1 MLRKEFHFKELT
13 IGLGAFALVFL
24 CSWFISG
31 CSPTSEKEIP
41 LKKDASVFKTVAKE
55 VAKEAPKK
63 EEKKDL
69 YEGDKADIKAL
80 IDSKSVLDFTG
91 LKGVIN
97 GKWVKKTKS
106 KTMMLEF
113 TKKSIELTSI
123 DWLDRRV
130 NVGKYE
136 IKSDLLHLTDDNG
149 RNIIYGLEFLSDGE
163 LSIRPEDKNSINY
176 FSDLS
181 GHWQRVSLPIG
192 ELTSLEKGPIADAKK
207 QVQKIEIKLN
217 KAEGILES
225 ALSDRDE
232 LAGKLRS
239 YGVNSAADL
248 KDNIRGQRVAD
259 NLAKIAGEI
268 DGLERQL
275 ASIESE
281 LLKAKTIVRRMEQEA
296 AGISET
302 EMRMLAQ
309 QLREVEDRTDGIRAT
324 PANAIDIDKAVEK
337 ALKAQGR
344 PKKTK

>member
-1 MLRKEFHFKELT
+1 MQRKGFLYQELT
-13 IGLGAFALVFL
+13 IGLGAFALVLFMCP
-24 CSWFISG
+24 CSWLFRG
-31 CSPTSEKEIP
+31 CESPPKGIEKSEVYKS
-41 LKKDASVFKTVAKE
+41 LM
-55 VAKEAPKK
+55 K
-63 EEKKDL
+63 EE
-69 YEGDKADIKAL
+69 YIKSP
-80 IDSKSVLDFTG
+80 IPKSNLDFTG

-97 GKWVKKTKS
+97 GKWVNKTNEHHR
-106 KTMMLEF
+106 LEF
-113 TKKSIELTSI
+113 TAKSIEELQQYRSSPI
-123 DWLDRRV
+123 
-130 NVGKYE
+130 VGKYE
-136 IKSDLLHLTDDNG
+136 IKSELLHITDEDG
-149 RNIIYGLEFLSDGE
+149 RIIIYGLEFLSDE
-163 LSIRPEDKNSINY
+163 EISIRPEKK
-176 FSDLS
+176 LS
-181 GHWQRVSLPIG
+181 YNDFYHLTGHWQRVSLPIG
-192 ELTSLEKGPIADAKK
+192 EKLSLEKGPIADAKR
-207 QVQKIEIKLN
+207 QVQKIEIKLS
-217 KAEGILES
+217 KIEGILES
-225 ALSDRDE
+225 ALTDRDE
-232 LAGKLRS
+232 LAGNLRS

-344 PKKTK
+344 PKKSK

>member
-1 MLRKEFHFKELT
+1 MWL
-13 IGLGAFALVFL
+13 
-24 CSWFISG
+24 
-31 CSPTSEKEIP
+31 EKSRVEP
-41 LKKDASVFKTVAKE
+41 MR
-55 VAKEAPKK
+55 KK
-63 EEKKDL
+63 EEA
-69 YEGDKADIKAL
+69 EAPIT
-80 IDSKSVLDFTG
+80 ISELDFTG

-97 GKWVKKTKS
+97 GKWANKTKAS
-106 KTMMLEF
+106 HRIEF
-113 TKKSIELTSI
+113 TAKSIEES
-123 DWLDRRV
+123 RGYSSSHR
-130 NVGKYE
+130 VGKYE
-136 IKSDLLHLTDDNG
+136 IKSDLLHITDDYG
-149 RNIIYGLEFLSDGE
+149 RTITYGLEFLSDGE
-163 LSIRPEDKNSINY
+163 ISIRPENKTSVNW

-192 ELTSLEKGPIADAKK
+192 EMTSLEKGPIADAKK
-207 QVQKIEIKLN
+207 QVKKIEIKLN
-217 KAEGILES
+217 KAEEILES
-225 ALSDRDE
+225 ALSNRDE
-232 LAGKLRS
+232 LASKLRS

-268 DGLERQL
+268 DGLDRQL
-275 ASIESE
+275 ALLESE